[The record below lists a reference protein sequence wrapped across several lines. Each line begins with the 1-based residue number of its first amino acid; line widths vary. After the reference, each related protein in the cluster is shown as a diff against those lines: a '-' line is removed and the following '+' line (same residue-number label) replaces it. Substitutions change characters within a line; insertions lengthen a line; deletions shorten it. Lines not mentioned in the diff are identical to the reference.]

1 MRKDQDYLNLM
12 KKFYI
17 DDIEVNEFKKAFD
30 VTKQKHMRSY
40 VNQKYVSIGQKALH
54 LLYADLYFCDD
65 LNQIFELLD
74 SHQRMMEIS
83 ETFELNKYVYSQD
96 KDGPVIGFI
105 IRSTLF
111 YAIAGIVFLMKGY
124 TYLAKWY
131 QNFIISYE
139 KNVKII
145 NEKVGI
151 I

>member
-1 MRKDQDYLNLM
+1 MKKDQDYLKLM

-54 LLYADLYFCDD
+54 LLYADLYFYDD

-96 KDGPVIGFI
+96 KDEPVIGFI

-111 YAIAGIVFLMKGY
+111 YAIAGIVFFDERVY
-124 TYLAKWY
+124 
-131 QNFIISYE
+131 ISREMVSKFHYFL
-139 KNVKII
+139 
-145 NEKVGI
+145 
-151 I
+151 

>member
-1 MRKDQDYLNLM
+1 MKKDQDYLKLM

-54 LLYADLYFCDD
+54 LLYADLYFYDD

-96 KDGPVIGFI
+96 KDEPVIGFI

-111 YAIAGIVFLMKGY
+111 YAISGIVFLHKGY
-124 TYLAKWY
+124 MYLKKWY
-131 QNFIISYE
+131 QKFVYSYE
-139 KNVKII
+139 TNMELIEK
-145 NEKVGI
+145 KVGI